1 MNSHRPNIK
10 LTVETNPTRFL
21 DTSFCEN
28 LDGSVT
34 TKVFHK
40 AGKLP
45 TFWNSEMPKRYKRNN
60 IQDDLHLAFKV
71 ASDFDAEL
79 QTILLRYLEFAYPI
93 GLIKSA
99 INDFKNS
106 KEEEQLIIREW
117 LFDQRKNVLFKL
129 PFVPVMKEMLSILL
143 IKSKVLPMEN

>member
-1 MNSHRPNIK
+1 MVLLR
-10 LTVETNPTRFL
+10 LRF
-21 DTSFCEN
+21 FAKPEN
-28 LDGSVT
+28 FQNFGILKCQKDISGI
-34 TKVFHK
+34 
-40 AGKLP
+40 
-45 TFWNSEMPKRYKRNN
+45 
-60 IQDDLHLAFKV
+60 IQDDFHLAFKI
-71 ASDFDAEL
+71 ASDFDAEV

-93 GLIKSA
+93 GLIKST